1 MENRVSSTNRRQPVS
16 SRSNPSSLPLEAAVW
31 GLLRWRKYLVFCTL
45 LALAAGVG
53 LASRLQSKKYTYEG
67 ALLYTPNEIT
77 TPYYRPP
84 LLGNLLHIVD
94 SPPVLSKLQKEFEL
108 PDSLSDLR
116 RNVTCELVS
125 SGDTLVVQVVR
136 KDPAQAE
143 KLLNRMMEL
152 IVDETR
158 RISKKSLQDFVKEF
172 ESNLVQAKQM
182 VDTARQNL
190 QDFLDEQGLQ
200 NADTLE
206 DQATALQSSV
216 YEIDLELEMARIDLT
231 SSRSKR
237 ERLLRVEPQETTTE
251 PTQLPIG
258 NFPPMASDNDRR
270 MFLKDQIAQEQQTSS
285 YAVKL
290 QVKQRER
297 DRAVKLHE
305 KGLISDAEMDRIEG
319 ELSILRAEQTA
330 RVSQLQEQLSL
341 IEQKLSKRMS
351 DKAPLLVDG
360 QVSLAGFA
368 DQPQLREQS
377 IALLELDIL
386 GAEHKTDGLSR
397 KLDAKQ
403 RELEQT
409 ARLLKKSRP
418 LVEAVRIA
426 QEDQLRVEQ
435 LAEEFR
441 HTYKSD
447 VNDLKIVQAATPAID
462 GIRSNSSKL
471 LAAGAI
477 GTLGL
482 LLAPL
487 FLLELRKQTV
497 PTPENTTR
505 ALGIP
510 LLSVSAEN
518 RGRDEAAAMLALR
531 VRRNLPNKHSA
542 ILFVCGDEHQPDL
555 ATPRSVA
562 RSIALG
568 GESVVLVELD
578 SDLPSTTPKKKVAR
592 PVPQPTKV
600 AVHVGDLI
608 HEQSQ
613 GTFSTDESRQIGE
626 LDSSSEPSYGV
637 TDYLE
642 GRITEID
649 LVARPTEQLDYHCLH
664 RGTIPLSADLLSRG
678 GLGELIDRLKADHS
692 LVIVSGVSL
701 SQRLQQEYLSDH
713 VEGIILCCP
722 PGPMNKASLTATKE
736 LTQFGLPVYGM
747 IV

>member
-1 MENRVSSTNRRQPVS
+1 MENRVSSTNRRQPAT
-16 SRSNPSSLPLEAAVW
+16 SRSTPAPLPLESALW
-31 GLLRWRKYLVFCTL
+31 GMLRWRRYLVSAAL
-45 LALAAGVG
+45 LALAVG
-53 LASRLQSKKYTYEG
+53 LGASYGLQSKKYTYEG

-84 LLGNLLHIVD
+84 LLGNLLQVVN
-94 SPPVLSKLQKEFEL
+94 SPPVLSKLQQEFEL
-108 PDSLSDLR
+108 PDALSDLR
-116 RNVTCELVS
+116 RNVTCELVP

-172 ESNLVQAKQM
+172 ENNQVQANQ
-182 VDTARQNL
+182 VVEVARQNL
-190 QDFLDEQGLQ
+190 QNFLDEQGLQ

-206 DQATALQSSV
+206 DQAAALQSSV
-216 YEIDLELEMARIDLT
+216 SEIDLELEMARIELT
-231 SSRSKR
+231 SARSKR
-237 ERLLRVEPQETTTE
+237 ERLLQVEPEVTSEE
-251 PTQLPIG
+251 PTKLPLVGFPQL
-258 NFPPMASDNDRR
+258 ASDNDRR

-305 KGLISDAEMDRIEG
+305 KGLISDAEMERIEG
-319 ELSILRAEQTA
+319 ELSILQAEQTA

-341 IEQKLSKRMS
+341 VEQKLSNRMS
-351 DKAPLLVDG
+351 NKAPLRIDG

-386 GAEHKTDGLSR
+386 GSEHKTDGLSR
-397 KLDAKQ
+397 KLDSKQ

-426 QEDQLRVEQ
+426 QEDQLRMEQ
-435 LAEEFR
+435 LAEAFR
-441 HTYKSD
+441 QTYKSD

-471 LAAGAI
+471 LAAGAV
-477 GTLGL
+477 GTFGL

-487 FLLELRKQTV
+487 FLLELRKQTM
-497 PTPENTTR
+497 PTPENTAR
-505 ALGIP
+505 SLGIR
-510 LLSVSAEN
+510 LLSGPAEN
-518 RGRDEAAAMLALR
+518 RGQDEATAMLALR
-531 VRRNLPNKHSA
+531 VRRNIPEKHSA
-542 ILFVCGDEHQPDL
+542 IMFVSASENQLSL
-555 ATPRSVA
+555 ATPRGVA
-562 RSIALG
+562 RAIALS
-568 GESVVLVELD
+568 GESVVLVELEAD
-578 SDLPSTTPKKKVAR
+578 PQATIAKKKAVRLA
-592 PVPQPTKV
+592 PQPATV
-600 AVHVGDLI
+600 AVDAGD
-608 HEQSQ
+608 
-613 GTFSTDESRQIGE
+613 QIE
-626 LDSSSEPSYGV
+626 ASSPAIDAERAERSEDASDIAYGV

-649 LVARPTEQLDYHCLH
+649 LVARPSEQLDYHCLR
-664 RGTIPLSADLLSRG
+664 RGTVPLSADLLSRR

-692 LVIVSGVSL
+692 LVIVSGVGL
-701 SQRLQQEYLSDH
+701 SQRLRQEYLSDH
-713 VEGIILCCP
+713 VEGIILCHQ
-722 PGPMNKASLTATKE
+722 PGRMNEASLAATKE